1 MVFTPHQKAD
11 LEEVFQKTKYP
22 SRREKETMSKLFGVP
37 KKKIEAWFS
46 KRRLKW
52 KSQQKDSGVH
62 AFGSPSRVLGH
73 ATGQDAYYHSDQITP
88 IPAPDLVTRPHIAL
102 PNHLFYPSCASRVLQ
117 PYPGSYYLTTAA
129 SSYPAY
135 EPVPTPDLKTNS
147 LAGQIPFPDS
157 IENDLPYIFGNVDEE
172 KHADGLTTPSVESDF
187 PILYELLQGSNAS
200 EERRLT
206 HFSEESTVDHPYS
219 SCRFAR
225 NCQPFL
231 LQKDISS
238 GSSAM
243 NLKSFRQD

>member
-1 MVFTPHQKAD
+1 
-11 LEEVFQKTKYP
+11 
-22 SRREKETMSKLFGVP
+22 MSKLFGVP
-37 KKKIEAWFS
+37 KKKIESWFC
-46 KRRLKW
+46 KRRLKC

-62 AFGSPSRVLGH
+62 AFGSPSRVLRH
-73 ATGQDAYYHSDQITP
+73 ATRQDAYCHSDQITP
-88 IPAPDLVTRPHIAL
+88 IPAPDFVTRPHIAL
-102 PNHLFYPSCASRVLQ
+102 PNHLLYPSCASRVS
-117 PYPGSYYLTTAA
+117 YPGSYYLTTAA

-135 EPVPTPDLKTNS
+135 EPVPTPDLGTNS

-172 KHADGLTTPSVESDF
+172 KHADGLTTPSVESEF
-187 PILYELLQGSNAS
+187 PILYELLQGSNGS
-200 EERRLT
+200 EKRRLT

-225 NCQPFL
+225 NCQPLL